1 MRNTQPT
8 RKRNAVIAAGL
19 AGLIG
24 FITPQMAGCT
34 PAQNRGTLIQVE
46 NDEYDKAANDVY
58 NFGLSL
64 VKDKLKKG
72 DSGMYHDESLQLR
85 SPIRF
90 LALIPASGKG
100 RFLDIDEKPRQLAA
114 GKFDGKSVTKDPY
127 SIYCAPLTLVITQDK
142 IVLIEKPKEVIY
154 TNDGENHW
162 VKYSLPT
169 DESGEIRLSKRKIV
183 KEIPAPQAEIDKL
196 RELERKL
203 QEAYLPR
210 ASSK

>member
-1 MRNTQPT
+1 MINTQPT

-24 FITPQMAGCT
+24 FVTPQMIGCA
-34 PAQNRGTLIQVE
+34 PVQNKEALIQVE
-46 NDEYDKAANDVY
+46 NDEYDKTANDVY

-64 VKDKLKKG
+64 VKDKIKKR
-72 DSGMYHDESLQLR
+72 DSEMYHDESLQLR
-85 SPIRF
+85 SPTRF
-90 LALIPASGKG
+90 LAPIPASGKG

-142 IVLIEKPKEVIY
+142 IVLIEKPKMVLYDNE
-154 TNDGENHW
+154 GQNHW

-169 DESGEIRLSKRKIV
+169 DESGEIRFSKRKIA
-183 KEIPAPQAEIDKL
+183 KEIPAPQAEIDRL
-196 RELERKL
+196 RDLERKL
-203 QEAYLPR
+203 QEIYLPK
-210 ASSK
+210 ASIK